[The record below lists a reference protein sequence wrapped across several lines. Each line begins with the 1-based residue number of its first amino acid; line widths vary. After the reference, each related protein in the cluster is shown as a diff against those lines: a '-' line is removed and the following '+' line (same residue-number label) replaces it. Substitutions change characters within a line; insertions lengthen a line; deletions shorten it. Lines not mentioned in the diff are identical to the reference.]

1 VRGRVRVCVRAG
13 VSSFV
18 RAGVRMMTFIFF
30 AISSIDISL
39 SSLYMYVLLLLL
51 LLLLAS

>member
-1 VRGRVRVCVRAG
+1 MCVRAG

-30 AISSIDISL
+30 AISSIDISPL

-51 LLLLAS
+51 LLAS